1 MIIVKASRSCRVKF
15 PPPVKLKVPLMELE
29 KTYDPQ
35 RFEPRWAE
43 WWVSSGIFHANPHAP
58 GPRFSLAVPPPNVTG
73 SLHIGHMLDHTV
85 IDTATRWHRM
95 RGDNTLFL
103 PGTDHAG
110 IATQMLVERSLAE
123 QGLSRRELGREEFV
137 RRVWEWKE
145 KYGNRITSQMKR
157 IGDSCD
163 WSRERFT
170 LNPDLSRAVLEAF
183 VRLYERGLIYRGT
196 YMVNWCPRCS
206 TALSDLEVK
215 HDDTQGHLWHI
226 RYPVNGSSR
235 YLIVATTRPETM
247 LGDTAVAVN
256 PIDARYQDL
265 AGQTV
270 TLPLMNRPIPV
281 IFDEIADP
289 QFGTGVVKVT
299 PAHDPNDL
307 EAGKRHN
314 LAQIKVIGE
323 DARMTAEAG
332 PYAGLERFEAR
343 KRIVADLE
351 KLGLL
356 EKVEPYTLALSKCD
370 RCGSI
375 VEPLIST
382 QWFVKTKPLADKA
395 MAAVNDG
402 RIQFVPDNW
411 NKTFFNWMEN
421 IRDWC
426 ISRQLWWGH
435 RIPAW
440 HCFNCKA
447 ITVARHSPAACPNCQ
462 SGELVQ
468 DPDVLDTWFS
478 SSLWPFS
485 TLGWPAETEDLR
497 AYYPTTLMITG
508 FDILFFWVARMMM
521 MGIELTGDV
530 PFRQVHM
537 HGLVRDPERKKMS
550 KTKGNVVDPLDIND
564 KYGTD
569 ACRLWLL
576 MAAAP
581 GTDITYNEDK
591 LQSARQFCNKLWNA
605 ARLLLMNMES
615 AGIEPSLS
623 EPGELEA
630 LEDRWI
636 FSRLG
641 STAEK
646 VNRDLENHRYHEVA
660 EELWQ
665 FFWHDFCDWYLE
677 IKKLRLLAGS
687 GLTND
692 WSNLLAVFSAYL
704 RLQHPILPF
713 ITEELW
719 HRFGQ
724 DTSIA
729 LARFPQAAAADEA
742 AEREMGLLQDMV
754 TAARKLK
761 ADNGVDDKTELA
773 GVLYCRNGASAVEL
787 PVIER
792 LGKVKL
798 EVRTGAAPALTG
810 AVRSTTHFD
819 LSLQLPA
826 VDRDALR
833 QRLLKE
839 NDKLEKLV
847 INIDRQLESEKFLN
861 GAPAHVIE
869 DVRAK
874 RVEYIAQIE
883 KNRGTLDGL

>member
-1 MIIVKASRSCRVKF
+1 
-15 PPPVKLKVPLMELE
+15 MELE
-29 KTYDPQ
+29 KAYEPQ
-35 RFEPRWAE
+35 RFEPHWAE
-43 WWVSSGIFHANPHAP
+43 WWVASGIFHADPQAP

-110 IATQMLVERSLAE
+110 IATQMLVERSLAAE
-123 QGLSRRELGREEFV
+123 GITRQQLGREEFV

-163 WSRERFT
+163 WSREKFT
-170 LNPDLSRAVLEAF
+170 LNPDLSHAVLEAF

-196 YMVNWCPRCS
+196 YMVNWCPRCA

-215 HDDTQGHLWHI
+215 HDDTQGNLWHI
-226 RYPVNGSSR
+226 RYPVNGSAR

-256 PIDARYQDL
+256 PEDSRYQDL

-270 TLPLMNRPIPV
+270 TLPLMNRPIPI

-289 QFGTGVVKVT
+289 KFGTGVVKIT

-307 EAGKRHN
+307 EAGKRHD
-314 LAQIKVIGE
+314 LPQIKVIGE
-323 DARMTAEAG
+323 DARMTADAG

-351 KLGLL
+351 KQGLL
-356 EKVEPYTLALSKCD
+356 EKVEPYALALSKCD

-382 QWFVKTKPLADKA
+382 QWFVKTKPLAEKA
-395 MAAVNDG
+395 LAAVNDG

-440 HCFNCKA
+440 HCGDCKT
-447 ITVARHSPAACPNCQ
+447 ITVARQAPAKCPNCQ
-462 SGELVQ
+462 SGDLTQ
-468 DPDVLDTWFS
+468 DSDVLDTWFS

-485 TLGWPAETEDLR
+485 TLGWPAETDDLR
-497 AYYPTTLMITG
+497 AYYPTSLMITG

-521 MGIELTGDV
+521 MGLELTGDV

-550 KTKGNVVDPLDIND
+550 KTKGNVVDPLDINE

-591 LQSARQFCNKLWNA
+591 LASARQFCNKLWNA
-605 ARLLLMNMES
+605 ARMLLMNLES
-615 AGIEPSLS
+615 AGVEPSLP
-623 EPGELEA
+623 EPGQLET

-636 FSRLG
+636 FSRL
-641 STAEK
+641 SRTAES
-646 VNRDLENHRYHEVA
+646 VNRALAQHRYHEVA

-677 IKKLRLLAGS
+677 IKKLRLSPGS

-692 WSNLLAVFSAYL
+692 WRNLLAVFSAYL

-719 HRFGQ
+719 HRFGKK
-724 DTSIA
+724 TSIA
-729 LARFPQAAAADEA
+729 LARYPEAGVIDEG
-742 AEREMGLLQDMV
+742 AEREMGLLQEMV

-761 ADNGVDDKTELA
+761 ADNGLDDRLELA
-773 GVLYCRNGASAVEL
+773 GVLYCRNGSRNIEFPVVEFL
-787 PVIER
+787 A
-792 LGKVKL
+792 KVKL
-798 EVRTGAAPALTG
+798 EVRTDAPPALTG
-810 AVRSTTHFD
+810 AVRSTAHFD
-819 LSLQLPA
+819 LSLQLPE
-826 VDRDALR
+826 VDTEALR

-839 NDKLEKLV
+839 IGVLEKLV
-847 INIDRQLESEKFLN
+847 VSSERQLANQAFVSRAPQQVVESM
-861 GAPAHVIE
+861 
-869 DVRAK
+869 RAK
-874 RVEYIAQIE
+874 LAEYIAQIK
-883 KNRGTLDGL
+883 KNRDMLDQL

>member
-1 MIIVKASRSCRVKF
+1 MESEKA
-15 PPPVKLKVPLMELE
+15 LE
-29 KTYDPQ
+29 KAYEPQ
-35 RFEPRWAE
+35 RFEPHWAE
-43 WWVSSGIFHANPHAP
+43 WWIASGIFHADPHAP

-95 RGDNTLFL
+95 RGDNSLFL

-110 IATQMLVERSLAE
+110 IATQMLVERSLAAE
-123 QGLSRRELGREEFV
+123 GLTRQQIGREEFV

-215 HDDTQGHLWHI
+215 HDDTQGSLWHI
-226 RYPVNGSSR
+226 RYPVNGSDR

-256 PIDARYQDL
+256 PSDPRYQDL

-270 TLPLMNRPIPV
+270 TLPLMNRPIPI

-289 QFGTGVVKVT
+289 RFGTGVVKVT

-307 EAGKRHN
+307 EAGKRHD
-314 LAQIKVIGE
+314 LPQVKVIGE
-323 DARMTAEAG
+323 DARMTAAAG
-332 PYAGLERFEAR
+332 PYAGLDRFEAR
-343 KRIVADLE
+343 KRILADLE
-351 KLGLL
+351 AQGLL
-356 EKVEPYTLALSKCD
+356 EKVEPYAVALSKCD
-370 RCGSI
+370 RCGTI

-382 QWFVKTKPLADKA
+382 QWFVKTQPLAQKA
-395 MAAVNDG
+395 MAAVNEG

-440 HCFNCKA
+440 HCGNCKK
-447 ITVARHSPAACPNCQ
+447 ITVAREAPAVCAHCQ
-462 SGELVQ
+462 SADLTQ

-485 TLGWPAETEDLR
+485 TLGWPADTDDFR
-497 AYYPTTLMITG
+497 AYYPTSLMITG
-508 FDILFFWVARMMM
+508 SDILFFWVARMMM

-591 LQSARQFCNKLWNA
+591 LASARQFCNKLWNA
-605 ARLLLMNMES
+605 ARLLLMNLES
-615 AGIEPSLS
+615 AGIEPTLT
-623 EPGELEA
+623 EPGTLET

-636 FSRLG
+636 FSRL
-641 STAEK
+641 SRTAES
-646 VNRDLENHRYHEVA
+646 VNRALAQHRYHEVA

-677 IKKLRLLAGS
+677 VKKLRSAPGS

-692 WSNLLAVFSAYL
+692 VRNLLAVFSAYL

-724 DTSIA
+724 NTSIA
-729 LARFPQAAAADEA
+729 LARYPQAGATDEA

-761 ADNGVDDKTELA
+761 ADNGVDDRLELA
-773 GVLYCRNGASAVEL
+773 GVLYCRNGSRNVEL
-787 PVIER
+787 PVLEF
-792 LGKVKL
+792 LAKVKL
-798 EVRTGAAPALTG
+798 EVRTDAPPALTG
-810 AVRSTTHFD
+810 AVRSTAQFD
-819 LSLQLPA
+819 LSLQLPEI
-826 VDRDALR
+826 DRAALR
-833 QRLLKE
+833 QRLDKE
-839 NDKLEKLV
+839 TDKLQKLV
-847 INIDRQLESEKFLN
+847 VNIDRQLESEKFLN
-861 GAPAHVIE
+861 GAPPRVVE
-869 DVRAK
+869 DLRAK
-874 RVEYIAQIE
+874 RAEYIAQIK
-883 KNRGTLDGL
+883 KNRDTLDGL

>member
-1 MIIVKASRSCRVKF
+1 
-15 PPPVKLKVPLMELE
+15 
-29 KTYDPQ
+29 
-35 RFEPRWAE
+35 
-43 WWVSSGIFHANPHAP
+43 
-58 GPRFSLAVPPPNVTG
+58 
-73 SLHIGHMLDHTV
+73 
-85 IDTATRWHRM
+85 
-95 RGDNTLFL
+95 
-103 PGTDHAG
+103 
-110 IATQMLVERSLAE
+110 MLVERSLAAE
-123 QGLSRRELGREEFV
+123 GITRQQIGREAFV
-137 RRVWEWKE
+137 CRVWEWKE
-145 KYGNRITSQMKR
+145 KYGSRITSQMKR

-196 YMVNWCPRCS
+196 YMVNWCPRCA

-215 HDDTQGHLWHI
+215 HDDTQGNLWHI
-226 RYPVNGSSR
+226 RYPVNNSSR

-256 PIDARYQDL
+256 PNDERYQDL

-270 TLPLMNRPIPV
+270 TLPLMNRAIPI

-289 QFGTGVVKVT
+289 KFGTGVVKVT

-314 LAQIKVIGE
+314 LQQIKVIGE
-323 DARMTAEAG
+323 DAHMTAEAG
-332 PYAGLERFEAR
+332 PYAGLDRFEAR

-351 KLGLL
+351 KQGLL
-356 EKVEPYTLALSKCD
+356 EKVEPYALALSKCD
-370 RCGSI
+370 RCGTI

-382 QWFVKTKPLADKA
+382 QWFVKTKPLAEKA
-395 MAAVNDG
+395 MAAVNEG
-402 RIQFVPDNW
+402 RIQFVPENW

-440 HCFNCKA
+440 HCGNCKT
-447 ITVARHSPAACPNCQ
+447 ITVAREAPSKCPNCQ
-462 SGELVQ
+462 SADLTQ

-485 TLGWPAETEDLR
+485 TLGWPEETEDLR
-497 AYYPTTLMITG
+497 AYYPTSLLITG

-521 MGIELTGDV
+521 MGIQLTGDV

-550 KTKGNVVDPLDIND
+550 KTKGNVVDPLDINE

-591 LQSARQFCNKLWNA
+591 LASARQFCNKVWNA
-605 ARLLLMNMES
+605 ARMLLMNLES
-615 AGIEPSLS
+615 SGIEPCLT
-623 EPGELEA
+623 EPGQLDT

-636 FSRLG
+636 FSRL
-641 STAEK
+641 SRTAES
-646 VNRDLENHRYHEVA
+646 VNRALGQHRYHEVA

-677 IKKLRLLAGS
+677 IKKLRLSPNS

-692 WSNLLAVFSAYL
+692 WRNLLAVFSAYL

-724 DTSIA
+724 NTSIA
-729 LARFPQAAAADEA
+729 LARFPQEGVMDES
-742 AEREMGLLQDMV
+742 AESEMGLLQDMV

-761 ADNGVDDKTELA
+761 ADNGVDDKLELA
-773 GVLYCRNGASAVEL
+773 GVLYCRNGASEVEL
-787 PVIER
+787 PVLER
-792 LGKVKL
+792 LGRVKL
-798 EVRTGAAPALTG
+798 DVRRGAAPVLTG
-810 AVRSTTHFD
+810 SVRSTAHFD
-819 LSLQLPA
+819 LALQLPE

-839 NDKLEKLV
+839 NDKLQKNV
-847 INIDRQLESEKFLN
+847 DNTDRQLASEKFLSN
-861 GAPAHVIE
+861 APPHIIE
-869 DVRAK
+869 ELRTKRA
-874 RVEYIAQIE
+874 EYLAQIR
-883 KNRGTLDGL
+883 KNRDTLDGL

>member
-1 MIIVKASRSCRVKF
+1 
-15 PPPVKLKVPLMELE
+15 MELE
-29 KTYDPQ
+29 KTYEPQ

-43 WWVSSGIFHANPHAP
+43 WWVESGIFHADPHAP
-58 GPRFSLAVPPPNVTG
+58 GARFSLAVPPPNVTG

-110 IATQMLVERSLAE
+110 IATQMLVERSLAAE
-123 QGLSRRELGREEFV
+123 GTTRQQIGREEFV
-137 RRVWEWKE
+137 GRVWEWKE

-183 VRLYERGLIYRGT
+183 VRLYERDLIYRGT
-196 YMVNWCPRCS
+196 YMVNWCPRCA

-215 HDDTQGHLWHI
+215 HEDTQGNLWHI
-226 RYPVNGSSR
+226 RYPVNNSSR

-256 PIDARYQDL
+256 PNDPRYQDL

-270 TLPLMNRPIPV
+270 TLPLMNRPIPI
-281 IFDEIADP
+281 IFDDIADP
-289 QFGTGVVKVT
+289 KFGTGVVKIT

-307 EAGKRHN
+307 EAGKRHD

-323 DARMTAEAG
+323 DAHMTAEAG
-332 PYAGLERFEAR
+332 PYAGLDRFEAR
-343 KRIVADLE
+343 KRIVANLE
-351 KLGLL
+351 AQGLL
-356 EKVEPYTLALSKCD
+356 EKVEPYALALSKCD
-370 RCGSI
+370 RCSTI

-382 QWFVKTKPLADKA
+382 QWFVKTKPLAEKA
-395 MAAVNDG
+395 IAAVNEG

-411 NKTFFNWMEN
+411 DKTFFNWMEN

-440 HCFNCKA
+440 HCANCKK
-447 ITVARHSPAACPNCQ
+447 ITVAREEPKACGNCQ
-462 SGELVQ
+462 STELTQ

-485 TLGWPAETEDLR
+485 TLGWPAETDDLR

-537 HGLVRDPERKKMS
+537 HGLVRDPYRKKMS

-591 LQSARQFCNKLWNA
+591 LQSARQFCNKVWNA
-605 ARLLLMNMES
+605 ARMLLMNLES
-615 AGIEPSLS
+615 SGIEPTLP
-623 EPGELEA
+623 EPGQLET

-636 FSRLG
+636 FSRL
-641 STAEK
+641 SRTAES
-646 VNRDLENHRYHEVA
+646 VNRALEQHRYHEVA
-660 EELWQ
+660 EEIWQ

-677 IKKLRLLAGS
+677 IKKLRLSANS

-692 WSNLLAVFSAYL
+692 WRNLLGVFSAYL

-724 DTSIA
+724 TTSIA
-729 LARFPQAAAADEA
+729 LAPYPQAGKTDEA

-754 TAARKLK
+754 TAARRLK
-761 ADNGVDDKTELA
+761 ADNGLDDKMELA
-773 GVLYCRNGASAVEL
+773 GVLYCRNGSSNVEL
-787 PVIER
+787 PVLER

-798 EVRTGAAPALTG
+798 EVRTGTAPVLTG
-810 AVRSTTHFD
+810 AVRSTQHFD
-819 LSLQLPA
+819 LALQLPE

-833 QRLLKE
+833 QRLSKE
-839 NDKLEKLV
+839 DDKLKKLV
-847 INIDRQLESEKFLN
+847 INIDRQLANEKFLSN
-861 GAPAHVIE
+861 APPQIVAE
-869 DVRAK
+869 LRSKRA
-874 RVEYIAQIE
+874 EYLAQIQ
-883 KNRGTLDGL
+883 KNRDTLDGL

>member
-1 MIIVKASRSCRVKF
+1 
-15 PPPVKLKVPLMELE
+15 MELE

-35 RFEPRWAE
+35 RFEPHWAE
-43 WWVSSGIFHANPHAP
+43 RWVASGIFHADPHAP
-58 GPRFSLAVPPPNVTG
+58 GARFSLAVPPPNVTG

-110 IATQMLVERSLAE
+110 IATQMLVERSLAAE
-123 QGLSRRELGREEFV
+123 GIARREIGRDEFV
-137 RRVWEWKE
+137 RRIWEWKE

-170 LNPDLSRAVLEAF
+170 LSPDLSRAVLEAF

-196 YMVNWCPRCS
+196 YMVNWCPSCA
-206 TALSDLEVK
+206 TALSDLETK
-215 HDDTQGHLWHI
+215 HEDTQGSLWHI

-256 PIDARYQDL
+256 PNDPRYQDL
-265 AGQTV
+265 GGQTV
-270 TLPLMNRPIPV
+270 TLPLMNRSIPI

-307 EAGKRHN
+307 EAGKRHD
-314 LAQIKVIGE
+314 LARIKVIGE
-323 DARMTAEAG
+323 DARMTADAG
-332 PYAGLERFEAR
+332 PYAGLDRFEAR

-356 EKVEPYTLALSKCD
+356 EKTEPYTLAISKCD
-370 RCGSI
+370 RCGTI

-382 QWFVKTKPLADKA
+382 QWFVKTKPLAEQA
-395 MAAVNDG
+395 MAAVNEG

-440 HCFNCKA
+440 HCANCKK
-447 ITVARHSPAACPNCQ
+447 ITVAREAPTVCPNCQ
-462 SGELVQ
+462 SADLTP

-485 TLGWPAETEDLR
+485 TLGWPADTADLR

-591 LQSARQFCNKLWNA
+591 LQSARQFANKLWNA

-615 AGIEPSLS
+615 AGIEPSLAERGQIES
-623 EPGELEA
+623 

-636 FSRLG
+636 FNRLDR
-641 STAEK
+641 AAQQ
-646 VNRDLENHRYHEVA
+646 VNRRLEQHRYHEVA

-677 IKKLRLLAGS
+677 IKKLRLSPGS

-692 WSNLLAVFSAYL
+692 WRNLLAVFSAYL

-724 DTSIA
+724 NTSIA
-729 LARFPQAAAADEA
+729 VAQYPQAGLIDEG
-742 AEREMGLLQDMV
+742 AEREMGLLQEMV

-773 GVLYCRNGASAVEL
+773 GVLYCRNGASNVEL
-787 PVIER
+787 PVLER

-798 EVRTGAAPALTG
+798 EVRIGEAPALTG
-810 AVRSTTHFD
+810 AVRSTQHFD
-819 LSLQLPA
+819 LALQLPE
-826 VDRDALR
+826 VDRYAVR
-833 QRLLKE
+833 QRLQKE
-839 NDKLEKLV
+839 NEKLEKV
-847 INIDRQLESEKFLN
+847 IVSTNTQLENEKFLN
-861 GAPAHVIE
+861 SAPRHIVE
-869 DVRAK
+869 SMRAK
-874 RVEYIAQIE
+874 LADYVATVQ
-883 KNRGTLDGL
+883 KNRDTLDGL

>member
-1 MIIVKASRSCRVKF
+1 
-15 PPPVKLKVPLMELE
+15 
-29 KTYDPQ
+29 
-35 RFEPRWAE
+35 
-43 WWVSSGIFHANPHAP
+43 
-58 GPRFSLAVPPPNVTG
+58 
-73 SLHIGHMLDHTV
+73 
-85 IDTATRWHRM
+85 
-95 RGDNTLFL
+95 
-103 PGTDHAG
+103 
-110 IATQMLVERSLAE
+110 
-123 QGLSRRELGREEFV
+123 
-137 RRVWEWKE
+137 
-145 KYGNRITSQMKR
+145 
-157 IGDSCD
+157 
-163 WSRERFT
+163 
-170 LNPDLSRAVLEAF
+170 
-183 VRLYERGLIYRGT
+183 
-196 YMVNWCPRCS
+196 VN
-206 TALSDLEVK
+206 
-215 HDDTQGHLWHI
+215 
-226 RYPVNGSSR
+226 NSSR

-256 PIDARYQDL
+256 PADPRYQDL

-270 TLPLMNRPIPV
+270 TLPLMNRPIPI
-281 IFDEIADP
+281 IFDDIADP
-289 QFGTGVVKVT
+289 KFGTGVVKIT

-307 EAGKRHN
+307 EAGKRHD
-314 LAQIKVIGE
+314 LPQIKVIGE
-323 DARMTAEAG
+323 DARMTADAG
-332 PYAGLERFEAR
+332 PYTGLDRFEAR

-351 KLGLL
+351 KQGLL
-356 EKVEPYTLALSKCD
+356 EKVEPYAVALSKCD
-370 RCGSI
+370 RCGTI

-382 QWFVKTKPLADKA
+382 QWFVKTKPLAEKA
-395 MAAVNDG
+395 MAAVNEG

-440 HCFNCKA
+440 HCGNCKT
-447 ITVARHSPAACPNCQ
+447 ITVARQTPASCPNCQ
-462 SGELVQ
+462 SADLTQ
-468 DPDVLDTWFS
+468 DSDVLDTWFS

-485 TLGWPAETEDLR
+485 TLGWPAETDDLR
-497 AYYPTTLMITG
+497 AYYPTSLMITG

-550 KTKGNVVDPLDIND
+550 KTKGNVVDPLDINE

-591 LQSARQFCNKLWNA
+591 LASARQFANKLWNA

-615 AGIEPSLS
+615 AGIEPCLP
-623 EPGELEA
+623 EPGQLET

-641 STAEK
+641 RTAES
-646 VNRDLENHRYHEVA
+646 VNRALEQHRYHEVA

-677 IKKLRLLAGS
+677 IKKLRLSPNS

-692 WSNLLAVFSAYL
+692 WRNILGLFSAYL

-724 DTSIA
+724 NTSIA
-729 LARFPQAAAADEA
+729 LAKYPQAGSTDEA

-754 TAARKLK
+754 TAVRKLK
-761 ADNGVDDKTELA
+761 ADNGLDDKLELA
-773 GVLYCRNGASAVEL
+773 GVLYCRNGSRNVEF
-787 PVIER
+787 PVVEW
-792 LGKVKL
+792 LAKVKL
-798 EVRTGAAPALTG
+798 EVRTDAPPALTG
-810 AVRSTTHFD
+810 AVRSTAQFD
-819 LSLQLPA
+819 LSLQLPEVDTEA
-826 VDRDALR
+826 VR

-839 NDKLEKLV
+839 IGVLEKLV
-847 INIDRQLESEKFLN
+847 GNSDRQLANEEFVSR
-861 GAPAHVIE
+861 APAHVVE
-869 DVRAK
+869 SLRAK
-874 RVEYIAQIE
+874 RTEYLAQIT
-883 KNRGTLDGL
+883 KNRDMLNQL

>member
-1 MIIVKASRSCRVKF
+1 M
-15 PPPVKLKVPLMELE
+15 KVPMELE
-29 KTYDPQ
+29 KTYEPQ

-43 WWVSSGIFHANPHAP
+43 WWVESGIFHADPHAP

-110 IATQMLVERSLAE
+110 IATQMLVERSLAAE
-123 QGLSRRELGREEFV
+123 GITRQQIGREEFV

-196 YMVNWCPRCS
+196 YMVNWCPRCA

-215 HDDTQGHLWHI
+215 HEDTQGHLWHI
-226 RYPVNGSSR
+226 RYPVNDSSR

-256 PIDARYQDL
+256 PADARYQDL

-270 TLPLMNRPIPV
+270 TLPLMNRPIPI
-281 IFDEIADP
+281 IFDDIADP
-289 QFGTGVVKVT
+289 QFGTGVVKIT

-307 EAGKRHN
+307 EAGQRHN
-314 LAQIKVIGE
+314 LPQIKVIGE

-332 PYAGLERFEAR
+332 PYAGLDRFEAR

-351 KLGLL
+351 KQGLL
-356 EKVEPYTLALSKCD
+356 EKVEPYSLALSKCD
-370 RCGSI
+370 RCGTI

-382 QWFVKTKPLADKA
+382 QWFVKTKPLAEKA
-395 MAAVNDG
+395 MAAVNEG

-411 NKTFFNWMEN
+411 DKTFFNWMEN

-440 HCFNCKA
+440 HCANCQK
-447 ITVARHSPAACPNCQ
+447 ITVAREAPTACPNCQ
-462 SGELVQ
+462 STELTQ

-485 TLGWPAETEDLR
+485 TLGWPAETDDLR
-497 AYYPTTLMITG
+497 AYYPTSLMITG

-537 HGLVRDPERKKMS
+537 HGLVRDPYRKKMS

-591 LQSARQFCNKLWNA
+591 LNSSRQFCNKLWNA
-605 ARLLLMNMES
+605 ARMLLMNMEG
-615 AGIEPSLS
+615 AGIAPSLPES
-623 EPGELEA
+623 GQLET

-636 FSRLG
+636 FSRL
-641 STAEK
+641 SRTAES
-646 VNRDLENHRYHEVA
+646 VNRALAQHRYHEVA

-677 IKKLRLLAGS
+677 IKKLRLSPNS

-692 WSNLLAVFSAYL
+692 WRNLLAVFSAYL
-704 RLQHPILPF
+704 RLQHPNLPF

-724 DTSIA
+724 NTSIA
-729 LARFPQAAAADEA
+729 LARYPQAAATDEA
-742 AEREMGLLQDMV
+742 AEREMSLLQDMV

-761 ADNGVDDKTELA
+761 ADNGLDDRLELA
-773 GVLYCRNGASAVEL
+773 GVLYCRNGSRNIEFPVVEFL
-787 PVIER
+787 A
-792 LGKVKL
+792 KVKL
-798 EVRTGAAPALTG
+798 EIRTDAPPALTG
-810 AVRSTTHFD
+810 AIRSTGQFD
-819 LSLQLPA
+819 LSLQLPE
-826 VDRDALR
+826 VDNEALR
-833 QRLLKE
+833 QRLSKE
-839 NDKLEKLV
+839 IGVLEKLV
-847 INIDRQLESEKFLN
+847 VSNDRQLANEEFVN
-861 GAPAHVIE
+861 RAPAKIVE
-869 DVRAK
+869 SMRAK
-874 RVEYIAQIE
+874 RAEYVAQIQ
-883 KNRGTLDGL
+883 KNRDMLNQLR

>member
-1 MIIVKASRSCRVKF
+1 
-15 PPPVKLKVPLMELE
+15 MELE
-29 KTYDPQ
+29 KTYEPQ

-43 WWVSSGIFHANPHAP
+43 WWVESGIFHADPHAP
-58 GPRFSLAVPPPNVTG
+58 GPTFSLAVPPPNVTG

-103 PGTDHAG
+103 PGADHAG
-110 IATQMLVERSLAE
+110 IATQMLVERSLAAE
-123 QGLSRRELGREEFV
+123 GITRQQLGREEFV

-170 LNPDLSRAVLEAF
+170 LDPDLSRAVLEAF

-196 YMVNWCPRCS
+196 YMVNWCPRCA

-215 HDDTQGHLWHI
+215 HEDTQGHLWHI

-256 PIDARYQDL
+256 PADARYQDL

-270 TLPLMNRPIPV
+270 TLPLMNRPIPI
-281 IFDEIADP
+281 IFDDIADP
-289 QFGTGVVKVT
+289 QFGTGVVKIT

-307 EAGKRHN
+307 EAGKRHD
-314 LAQIKVIGE
+314 LPQIKVIGE

-332 PYAGLERFEAR
+332 PYAGLDRFEAR

-351 KLGLL
+351 KQGLL
-356 EKVEPYTLALSKCD
+356 EKVEPYSLALSKCD
-370 RCGSI
+370 RCGTI

-382 QWFVKTKPLADKA
+382 QWFVKTKPLAEKA
-395 MAAVNDG
+395 LAAVNEG

-411 NKTFFNWMEN
+411 DKTFFNWMEN

-440 HCFNCKA
+440 HCANCKK
-447 ITVARHSPAACPNCQ
+447 ITVAREAPTACQHCQ
-462 SGELVQ
+462 SAELTQ

-485 TLGWPAETEDLR
+485 TLGWPADTDDLR
-497 AYYPTTLMITG
+497 AYYPTSLMITG

-537 HGLVRDPERKKMS
+537 HGLVRDPYRKKMS

-591 LQSARQFCNKLWNA
+591 LASARQFANKLWNA
-605 ARLLLMNMES
+605 ARMLLMNMES
-615 AGIEPSLS
+615 SGLEPSLP
-623 EPGELEA
+623 EPGQLET

-636 FSRLG
+636 FSRL
-641 STAEK
+641 SRTAES
-646 VNRDLENHRYHEVA
+646 VNRALAQHRYHEVA

-677 IKKLRLLAGS
+677 IKKLRLSPNS

-692 WSNLLAVFSAYL
+692 WRNLLAVFSAYL

-724 DTSIA
+724 STSIA
-729 LARFPQAAAADEA
+729 LARYPQAGATDEA
-742 AEREMGLLQDMV
+742 AEHEMSLLQDMV

-761 ADNGVDDKTELA
+761 ADNGLDDRLELA
-773 GVLYCRNGASAVEL
+773 GVLYCRNGSRNIEFPVVEFL
-787 PVIER
+787 A
-792 LGKVKL
+792 KVKL
-798 EVRTGAAPALTG
+798 EIRTDAPPALTG
-810 AVRSTTHFD
+810 AVRSTAQFD
-819 LSLQLPA
+819 LSLHLPE
-826 VDRDALR
+826 VDNEALR

-839 NDKLEKLV
+839 IGVLEKLV
-847 INIDRQLESEKFLN
+847 LSNDRQLSNEEFVN
-861 GAPAHVIE
+861 RAPAKIVE
-869 DVRAK
+869 SMRAK
-874 RVEYIAQIE
+874 LAEYIAQIK
-883 KNRGTLDGL
+883 KNRDTLDQLR

>member
-1 MIIVKASRSCRVKF
+1 
-15 PPPVKLKVPLMELE
+15 MELE
-29 KTYDPQ
+29 KAYEPQ
-35 RFEPRWAE
+35 RFEPHWAE
-43 WWVSSGIFHANPHAP
+43 CWVTTGIFHADPHAP

-95 RGDNTLFL
+95 RGFNTLFL

-110 IATQMLVERSLAE
+110 IATQMLVERSLAAE
-123 QGLSRRELGREEFV
+123 GITRQQLGREEFV

-145 KYGNRITSQMKR
+145 KYGDRITSQMKR

-163 WSRERFT
+163 WSREQFT
-170 LNPDLSRAVLEAF
+170 LSPELSRAVLEAF

-196 YMVNWCPRCS
+196 YMVNWCPRCA

-215 HDDTQGHLWHI
+215 HEDTQGSLWHI
-226 RYPVNGSSR
+226 RYPVNNSSR

-256 PIDARYQDL
+256 PADARYRDL

-307 EAGKRHN
+307 EAGKRHD

-332 PYAGLERFEAR
+332 PYAGLDRFEAR

-351 KLGLL
+351 KQGLL
-356 EKVEPYTLALSKCD
+356 DKVEPYTLALSKCD
-370 RCGSI
+370 RCGTI

-382 QWFVKTKPLADKA
+382 QWFVKTRPLAEKA
-395 MAAVNDG
+395 MAAVNEG
-402 RIQFVPDNW
+402 RIQFVPENW

-440 HCFNCKA
+440 HCADCKK
-447 ITVARHSPAACPNCQ
+447 ITVAREAPKACSHCQ
-462 SGELVQ
+462 SAAIEQ

-485 TLGWPAETEDLR
+485 TLGWPADTEDFR
-497 AYYPTTLMITG
+497 AYYPTSLMITG

-537 HGLVRDPERKKMS
+537 HGLVRDPYRQKMS

-591 LQSARQFCNKLWNA
+591 LNSARQFCNKLWNA

-615 AGIEPSLS
+615 AGLEPSLP
-623 EPGELEA
+623 EPGRLET

-636 FSRLG
+636 FSRL
-641 STAEK
+641 SHVSES
-646 VNRDLENHRYHEVA
+646 VNRALEQHRYHEVA

-677 IKKLRLLAGS
+677 IKKLRLVPGS

-692 WSNLLAVFSAYL
+692 WRNLLGVFSAYL

-724 DTSIA
+724 NTSIA
-729 LARFPQAAAADEA
+729 LAPYPQAAATDES
-742 AEREMGLLQDMV
+742 AEREMALLQDMV

-761 ADNGVDDKTELA
+761 ADNGLDDRMELA
-773 GVLYCRNGASAVEL
+773 GVLYCRNGASKVEL
-787 PVIER
+787 PVLEH

-798 EVRTGAAPALTG
+798 EVRMGAAPALTG
-810 AVRSTTHFD
+810 AVRSTQHFD
-819 LSLQLPA
+819 LALQLPE
-826 VDRDALR
+826 VDRYAVR
-833 QRLLKE
+833 QRLQKE
-839 NDKLEKLV
+839 NEKLEKV
-847 INIDRQLESEKFLN
+847 IVSTNTQLENEKFLN
-861 GAPAHVIE
+861 SAPPHVVE
-869 DVRAK
+869 SMRAK
-874 RVEYIAQIE
+874 LADYVATVQ
-883 KNRGTLDGL
+883 KNRDTLDGL

>member
-1 MIIVKASRSCRVKF
+1 
-15 PPPVKLKVPLMELE
+15 MELE

-43 WWVSSGIFHANPHAP
+43 WWVETGIFHADAHAP
-58 GPRFSLAVPPPNVTG
+58 GRRFSLAVPPPNVTG
-73 SLHIGHMLDHTV
+73 SLHIGHMLEHTV

-110 IATQMLVERSLAE
+110 IATQMLVERSLAAE
-123 QGLSRRELGREEFV
+123 GISRHQLGREEFV

-145 KYGNRITSQMKR
+145 KYGSRITSQMKR

-170 LNPDLSRAVLEAF
+170 LNPDLSRAVVEAF
-183 VRLYERGLIYRGT
+183 VRLYERDLIYRGT
-196 YMVNWCPRCS
+196 YMVNWCPRCA
-206 TALSDLEVK
+206 TALSDLENK
-215 HDDTQGHLWHI
+215 HEDTQGSLWHI

-235 YLIVATTRPETM
+235 YLVVATTRPETM

-256 PIDARYQDL
+256 PSDPRYQDL

-270 TLPLMNRPIPV
+270 TLPLMNRSIPV

-307 EAGKRHN
+307 QAGKRHD

-332 PYAGLERFEAR
+332 SYAGLDRFEAR

-356 EKVEPYTLALSKCD
+356 EKVEPYALAISKCD
-370 RCGSI
+370 RCGTI
-375 VEPLIST
+375 VEPLVST
-382 QWFVKTKPLADKA
+382 QWFVKTKPLAAKA
-395 MAAVNDG
+395 MEAVNDG
-402 RIQFVPDNW
+402 RIQFVPDSS

-421 IRDWC
+421 IHDWC

-440 HCFNCKA
+440 HCANCRK
-447 ITVARHSPAACPNCQ
+447 IMVAREAPKACPNCQ
-462 SGELVQ
+462 STELTQ

-478 SSLWPFS
+478 SGLWPFS
-485 TLGWPAETEDLR
+485 TLGWPEATEDLR
-497 AYYPTTLMITG
+497 TYYPTTLMITG

-530 PFRQVHM
+530 PFRQVHL
-537 HGLVRDPERKKMS
+537 HGLVRDPYRQKIS

-564 KYGTD
+564 RYGTD

-576 MAAAP
+576 IAAAP

-605 ARLLLMNMES
+605 ARLLLLNMES
-615 AGIEPSLS
+615 AGLEPSLAEQGS
-623 EPGELEA
+623 LDS

-636 FSRLG
+636 FSRL
-641 STAEK
+641 SRTAEK
-646 VNRDLENHRYHEVA
+646 VNRDLEMHRYHEVA

-677 IKKLRLLAGS
+677 IKKLRLSAGS

-692 WSNLLAVFSAYL
+692 WRNLLAVFSAYL

-724 DTSIA
+724 NTSIA
-729 LARFPQAAAADEA
+729 LARYPQSGATDDA
-742 AEREMGLLQDMV
+742 AEREMDLLQDMV

-761 ADNGVDDKTELA
+761 ADNGVDDKLELA
-773 GVLYCRNGASAVEL
+773 GVLYCRNGASNVEL
-787 PVIER
+787 PVLER

-798 EVRTGAAPALTG
+798 EVRAGAAPALTG
-810 AVRSTTHFD
+810 AVRSTQHFD
-819 LSLQLPA
+819 LALQLPE
-826 VDRDALR
+826 VDRGALR
-833 QRLLKE
+833 QRLAKE
-839 NDKLEKLV
+839 NEKLQK
-847 INIDRQLESEKFLN
+847 NLDSIDRQLEDQASLSKK
-861 GAPAHVIE
+861 PAHVVE
-869 DVRAK
+869 QLRLK
-874 RVEYIAQIE
+874 RTEYLSQLQ
-883 KNRGTLDGL
+883 KNRDTLDGL

>member
-1 MIIVKASRSCRVKF
+1 
-15 PPPVKLKVPLMELE
+15 MELE
-29 KTYDPQ
+29 KTYEPQ

-43 WWVSSGIFHANPHAP
+43 WWVQSGIFHADSHAP

-110 IATQMLVERSLAE
+110 IATQMLVERALAAE
-123 QGLSRRELGREEFV
+123 GISRREIGREEFV

-170 LNPDLSRAVLEAF
+170 LNSDLSRAVLEAF
-183 VRLYERGLIYRGT
+183 VRLYERDLIYRGT

-215 HDDTQGHLWHI
+215 HEDTQGSLWHI

-235 YLIVATTRPETM
+235 HLIVATTRPETM

-256 PIDARYQDL
+256 PADARYQDL
-265 AGQTV
+265 AGKTV
-270 TLPLMNRPIPV
+270 MLPLMDRSIPV

-307 EAGKRHN
+307 EAGKRHD

-323 DARMTAEAG
+323 DGRMTAEAG
-332 PYAGLERFEAR
+332 AYAGLDRFEAR

-356 EKVEPYTLALSKCD
+356 EKIEPYALALSKCD
-370 RCGSI
+370 RCGTI

-382 QWFVKTKPLADKA
+382 QWFVKTQPLAAKA
-395 MAAVNDG
+395 MEAVNAG

-411 NKTFFNWMEN
+411 NKTFFHWMEN

-440 HCFNCKA
+440 HCANCRK
-447 ITVARHSPAACPNCQ
+447 ITVARETPKACPNCQ
-462 SGELVQ
+462 SAELTQ

-478 SSLWPFS
+478 SGLWPFS
-485 TLGWPAETEDLR
+485 TLGWPEETDDLR

-521 MGIELTGDV
+521 LGIELTGDV

-537 HGLVRDPERKKMS
+537 HGLVRDPYRQKMS

-564 KYGTD
+564 RYGTD

-615 AGIEPSLS
+615 AGIEPGLYEGGAEQGSLES
-623 EPGELEA
+623 
-630 LEDRWI
+630 LEDRWV
-636 FSRLG
+636 FSRL
-641 STAEK
+641 SRTAEN
-646 VNRDLENHRYHEVA
+646 VNRDLELHRYHEVA

-677 IKKLRLLAGS
+677 IKKLRLSAGS

-692 WSNLLAVFSAYL
+692 WRNLLAVFSAYL

-724 DTSIA
+724 QTSIA
-729 LARFPQAAAADEA
+729 LARYPQAGATDDE
-742 AEREMGLLQDMV
+742 AEREMDLLQDMV

-761 ADNGVDDKTELA
+761 ADNGVDDKLELA
-773 GVLYCRNGASAVEL
+773 GVLYCRNGASNVEL
-787 PVIER
+787 PVLER

-798 EVRTGAAPALTG
+798 EVRAGAAPVLTG
-810 AVRSTTHFD
+810 AVRSTQHFD
-819 LSLQLPA
+819 LALQLPE
-826 VDRDALR
+826 VDREALR
-833 QRLLKE
+833 QRLTKE
-839 NDKLEKLV
+839 NEKLQKNV
-847 INIDRQLESEKFLN
+847 DNIDRQLASEKFVSN
-861 GAPAHVIE
+861 APPHIVE
-869 DVRAK
+869 DLRAK
-874 RVEYIAQIE
+874 RADYLAQIQ
-883 KNRGTLDGL
+883 KNHDTLNGL

>member
-1 MIIVKASRSCRVKF
+1 
-15 PPPVKLKVPLMELE
+15 MELE

-35 RFEPRWAE
+35 RFEPHWAE
-43 WWVSSGIFHANPHAP
+43 WWVQSGIFHADPAAP

-123 QGLSRRELGREEFV
+123 QGLTRREIGREEFV

-145 KYGNRITSQMKR
+145 KYGNRITLQMKR

-170 LNPDLSRAVLEAF
+170 LSPDLSRAVLEAF
-183 VRLYERGLIYRGT
+183 VRLYERDLIYRGT

-215 HDDTQGHLWHI
+215 HEDTQGSLWHI

-256 PIDARYQDL
+256 PRDPRYEDL
-265 AGQTV
+265 GGQTV

-307 EAGKRHN
+307 EAGKRHD

-343 KRIVADLE
+343 KRVVADLE

-356 EKVEPYTLALSKCD
+356 EKVEPYTVALSKCD

-382 QWFVKTKPLADKA
+382 QWFVKTKPLAAQA

-402 RIQFVPDNW
+402 RIRFIPDNW
-411 NKTFFNWMEN
+411 DKTFFNWMEN

-440 HCFNCKA
+440 HCANCSK
-447 ITVARHSPAACPNCQ
+447 ITVSREAPKACSSCQ
-462 SGELVQ
+462 SSELTQ

-485 TLGWPAETEDLR
+485 TLGWPADTADFR

-508 FDILFFWVARMMM
+508 SDILFFWVARMMM
-521 MGIELTGDV
+521 MGIELTRDV

-615 AGIEPSLS
+615 AGIEPSLP
-623 EPGELEA
+623 EAGALES

-636 FSRLG
+636 FGRL
-641 STAEK
+641 SQTAER
-646 VNRDLENHRYHEVA
+646 VNRDLEQHRYHEVA

-677 IKKLRLLAGS
+677 IKKLRLAPGS

-692 WSNLLAVFSAYL
+692 WRNLLAVFSAYL

-724 DTSIA
+724 NTSIA
-729 LARFPQAAAADEA
+729 LARYPQASAADEA
-742 AEREMGLLQDMV
+742 AEREMALLQEMV
-754 TAARKLK
+754 TTARKLK
-761 ADNGVDDKTELA
+761 ADNGIDDKTELA
-773 GVLYCRNGASAVEL
+773 GVLYCRNGASNVEL
-787 PVIER
+787 PVLER

-798 EVRTGAAPALTG
+798 EVRTGVAPVLTG
-810 AVRSTTHFD
+810 AVRSTSAFD
-819 LSLQLPA
+819 LSLQLPE
-826 VDRDALR
+826 VDRGALR
-833 QRLLKE
+833 ERLTKE
-839 NDKLEKLV
+839 NAKLEKLV
-847 INIDRQLESEKFLN
+847 ANNDRQLDSEKFVN
-861 GAPAHVIE
+861 SAPAHIVE
-869 DVRAK
+869 SMREKRA
-874 RVEYIAQIE
+874 EYLAQIK
-883 KNRGTLDGL
+883 KNRDTLDQL

>member
-1 MIIVKASRSCRVKF
+1 
-15 PPPVKLKVPLMELE
+15 MELE
-29 KTYDPQ
+29 KTYEPQ
-35 RFEPRWAE
+35 RFEPHWAE
-43 WWVSSGIFHANPHAP
+43 WWVQSGIFHADPHAP

-110 IATQMLVERSLAE
+110 IATQMLVERSLAA
-123 QGLSRRELGREEFV
+123 QGISRREIGREEFV

-170 LNPDLSRAVLEAF
+170 LDPDLSRAVIEAF

-215 HDDTQGHLWHI
+215 HEDTQGSLWHI

-256 PIDARYQDL
+256 PADPRYQDL
-265 AGQTV
+265 GGQTV
-270 TLPLMNRPIPV
+270 MLPLMNRPIPV

-307 EAGKRHN
+307 EAGKRHD

-323 DARMTAEAG
+323 DARMTVEAG
-332 PYAGLERFEAR
+332 PYAGLDRFEAR

-370 RCGSI
+370 RCGAI

-382 QWFVKTKPLADKA
+382 QWFVKTQPLAEQA
-395 MAAVNDG
+395 MAAVNEG

-440 HCFNCKA
+440 HCGNCKKF
-447 ITVARHSPAACPNCQ
+447 TVAREAPASCAHCR
-462 SGELVQ
+462 STELTQ

-485 TLGWPAETEDLR
+485 TLGWPAETDDLR

-615 AGIEPSLS
+615 AGIEPSLA
-623 EPGELEA
+623 EQGRLET

-636 FSRLG
+636 FSRL
-641 STAEK
+641 SRTAEK
-646 VNRDLENHRYHEVA
+646 VNRDLESHRYHEVA

-677 IKKLRLLAGS
+677 IKKLRLAPGS

-692 WSNLLAVFSAYL
+692 WRNLLAVFSAYL

-719 HRFGQ
+719 HRFGEN
-724 DTSIA
+724 TSVA
-729 LARFPQAAAADEA
+729 LARYPLAGAADDP
-742 AEREMGLLQDMV
+742 AEREMALLQDMV

-761 ADNGVDDKTELA
+761 ADNGVDDKLELA
-773 GVLYCRNGASAVEL
+773 GVLYCRNGASNVEL
-787 PVIER
+787 PVLER
-792 LGKVKL
+792 LAKVKL
-798 EVRTGAAPALTG
+798 EVRMGAAPALTG
-810 AVRSTTHFD
+810 AVRSTQHFD
-819 LSLQLPA
+819 LALQLPE
-826 VDRDALR
+826 VDRYAVR
-833 QRLLKE
+833 QRLQKE
-839 NDKLEKLV
+839 NEKLEKV
-847 INIDRQLESEKFLN
+847 IVSTNTQLQNETFINSAPQHVVESM
-861 GAPAHVIE
+861 
-869 DVRAK
+869 RAK
-874 RVEYIAQIE
+874 LADYVATVQ
-883 KNRGTLDGL
+883 KNRETLDGL

>member
-1 MIIVKASRSCRVKF
+1 
-15 PPPVKLKVPLMELE
+15 MELE
-29 KTYDPQ
+29 KTYEPQ

-43 WWVSSGIFHANPHAP
+43 WWVESGIFHADPHAP

-110 IATQMLVERSLAE
+110 IATQMLVERSLAAE
-123 QGLSRRELGREEFV
+123 GTTRQQLGREEFV

-145 KYGNRITSQMKR
+145 RYGNRITSQMKR

-183 VRLYERGLIYRGT
+183 VLLHERGLIYRGT
-196 YMVNWCPRCS
+196 YMVNWCPRCA

-215 HDDTQGHLWHI
+215 HEDTQGHLWHI
-226 RYPVNGSSR
+226 RYPVNDSSR

-256 PIDARYQDL
+256 PTDPRYQDL

-270 TLPLMNRPIPV
+270 TLPLMNRPIPI
-281 IFDEIADP
+281 IFDDIADP
-289 QFGTGVVKVT
+289 QFGTGVVKIT

-314 LAQIKVIGE
+314 LPQIKVIGE
-323 DARMTAEAG
+323 DARMTTEAG
-332 PYAGLERFEAR
+332 PYAGLDRFEAR

-351 KLGLL
+351 KQGLL
-356 EKVEPYTLALSKCD
+356 EKVEPYSLALSKCD
-370 RCGSI
+370 RCSAI

-382 QWFVKTKPLADKA
+382 QWFVKTKPLAEKA
-395 MAAVNDG
+395 IAAVNEG

-440 HCFNCKA
+440 HCANCKK
-447 ITVARHSPAACPNCQ
+447 ITVAREAPTACQHCQ
-462 SGELVQ
+462 SAELIQ

-485 TLGWPAETEDLR
+485 TLGWPADTDDLR
-497 AYYPTTLMITG
+497 AYYPTSLMITG

-530 PFRQVHM
+530 PFRQVHI

-550 KTKGNVVDPLDIND
+550 KTKGNVVDPLDINE

-569 ACRLWLL
+569 ACRLWLIR
-576 MAAAP
+576 AAAP

-591 LQSARQFCNKLWNA
+591 LASARQFANKLWNA
-605 ARLLLMNMES
+605 ARMLLMNMES
-615 AGIEPSLS
+615 AGIEPSLPD
-623 EPGELEA
+623 PGQLEM

-636 FSRLG
+636 FSRL
-641 STAEK
+641 SRTAESA
-646 VNRDLENHRYHEVA
+646 NRALEQHRYHEVA

-677 IKKLRLLAGS
+677 IKKLRLSPNS

-692 WSNLLAVFSAYL
+692 WRNLLAVFSSYL

-724 DTSIA
+724 NTSIA
-729 LARFPQAAAADEA
+729 LARYPQAGAVDQV
-742 AEREMGLLQDMV
+742 AEHEMGLLQDMV

-761 ADNGVDDKTELA
+761 ADNGLDDRLELA
-773 GVLYCRNGASAVEL
+773 GVLYCHNGSKSVEL
-787 PVIER
+787 SVLEF
-792 LGKVKL
+792 LAKVKL
-798 EVRTGAAPALTG
+798 DMRTDPAPVLSG
-810 AVRSTTHFD
+810 AVRSTPEFD
-819 LSLQLPA
+819 LLLQLPE
-826 VDRDALR
+826 VDREVQR
-833 QRLLKE
+833 QRLAKE
-839 NDKLEKLV
+839 TDKLEKLV
-847 INIDRQLESEKFLN
+847 VNIDRQLESEKFLN
-861 GAPAHVIE
+861 GAPPHVVE
-869 DVRAK
+869 ELRGKRAG
-874 RVEYIAQIE
+874 YIAQIE
-883 KNRGTLDGL
+883 KNRAAIAQS